1 MLLVL
6 YILIGIVLGAFASYA
21 LDMKTE
27 PAAVIG
33 ICALG
38 ALVGGLVFFIVI
50 PIFSVIFGIIGAIV
64 GAALLMWAVSVAGR

>member
-6 YILIGIVLGAFASYA
+6 YILIGLALGAFVSYA
-21 LDMKTE
+21 FDMETQ
-27 PAAVIG
+27 PAAVIA

-50 PIFSVIFGIIGAIV
+50 PIFSVLFGIIGAII
-64 GAALLMWAVSVAGR
+64 GAILLMWAVSAVGR